1 MTIQLRLRTSTF
13 IFLALLG
20 MQGSLYAQAQSYPSK
35 PIKIIVPFSTGGFAD
50 MAGRRMSQSLSELL
64 NVPVTVENKGGA
76 GGMIGA
82 EAVAKAPPDGYTLL
96 LGSNGPLSVGPAL
109 YPNVPYQPLRD
120 FAPIISLGIS
130 PIVLVVH
137 PSVPAKNLKELIAFL
152 KANPGTIS
160 IASPG
165 VGTSSHLAGELF
177 QQLTGTKLVHIP
189 YKGSGPAMTDLLG
202 GQVQMAFDPLSSS
215 LPFIKQGKLRAIAVT
230 TEARS
235 PSAPDIPTL
244 DEVGVKGYEASTY
257 VALLAPAGTPPEV
270 IEKLNIASRKAL
282 ATPAMSE
289 SFAQYATVITGG
301 SPEQLSA
308 YIKRDLD
315 RWTRV
320 IKEANIKPE

>member
-1 MTIQLRLRTSTF
+1 MTIEIRSSFCKL
-13 IFLALLG
+13 IFLTLLFIH
-20 MQGSLYAQAQSYPSK
+20 GSIHGQTQSYPSK
-35 PIKIIVPFSTGGFAD
+35 QIKIVVPFATGGIAD
-50 MAGRRMSQSLSELL
+50 MAGRRMSQSLSEILM
-64 NVPVTVENKGGA
+64 VPVIVENKGGA

-82 EAVAKAPPDGYTLL
+82 EAVAKSPPDGYTLL

-120 FAPIISLGIS
+120 FAPIISLGVS
-130 PIVLVVH
+130 PIVLVVN
-137 PSVPAKNLKELIAFL
+137 PSVPAKNMKELL
-152 KANPGTIS
+152 VYLRANPGTVS

-230 TEARS
+230 TDTRS

-270 IEKLNIASRKAL
+270 IEKLNISSRKAL
-282 ATPAMSE
+282 ATTAMIE
-289 SFAQYATVITGG
+289 SFAQYATVPTGG

-315 RWTRV
+315 RWTKV

>member
-1 MTIQLRLRTSTF
+1 MTIEIRSSFCKL
-13 IFLALLG
+13 IFLTLLFIH
-20 MQGSLYAQAQSYPSK
+20 GSIHGQTQSYPSK
-35 PIKIIVPFSTGGFAD
+35 QIKIVVPFATGGIAD
-50 MAGRRMSQSLSELL
+50 MAGRRMSQSLSEILM
-64 NVPVTVENKGGA
+64 VPVIVENKGGA

-82 EAVAKAPPDGYTLL
+82 EAVAKSPPDGYTLL

-120 FAPIISLGIS
+120 FAPIISLGVS
-130 PIVLVVH
+130 PIVLVVN
-137 PSVPAKNLKELIAFL
+137 PSVPAKNMKELL
-152 KANPGTIS
+152 VYLRANPGTIS

-165 VGTSSHLAGELF
+165 FGTSSHLAGELF

-230 TEARS
+230 TDTRS

-282 ATPAMSE
+282 ATPAMTE
-289 SFAQYATVITGG
+289 SFAQYATVPTGG

-315 RWTRV
+315 RWTKV

>member
-1 MTIQLRLRTSTF
+1 MTIEIRSSFCKL
-13 IFLALLG
+13 IFLTLLFIH
-20 MQGSLYAQAQSYPSK
+20 GSIHGQTQSYPSK
-35 PIKIIVPFSTGGFAD
+35 QIKIVVPFATGGIAD
-50 MAGRRMSQSLSELL
+50 MAGRRMSQSLSEILM
-64 NVPVTVENKGGA
+64 VPVIVENKGGA

-82 EAVAKAPPDGYTLL
+82 EAVAKSPPDGYTLL

-120 FAPIISLGIS
+120 FAPIISLGVS
-130 PIVLVVH
+130 PIVLVVN
-137 PSVPAKNLKELIAFL
+137 PSVPAKNLKELL
-152 KANPGTIS
+152 VYLRANPGTIS

-230 TEARS
+230 TDTRS

-282 ATPAMSE
+282 ATPAMTE
-289 SFAQYATVITGG
+289 SFAQYATVPTGG

-315 RWTRV
+315 RWTKV

>member
-1 MTIQLRLRTSTF
+1 MTIEIRSSFCKL
-13 IFLALLG
+13 IFLTLLFIH
-20 MQGSLYAQAQSYPSK
+20 GSIHGQTQSYPSK
-35 PIKIIVPFSTGGFAD
+35 QIKIVVPFATGGIAD
-50 MAGRRMSQSLSELL
+50 MAGRRMSQSLSEILM
-64 NVPVTVENKGGA
+64 VPVIVENKGGA

-82 EAVAKAPPDGYTLL
+82 EAVAKSPPDGYTLL

-120 FAPIISLGIS
+120 FAPIISLGVS
-130 PIVLVVH
+130 PIVLVVN
-137 PSVPAKNLKELIAFL
+137 PSVPAKNLKELLVFL
-152 KANPGTIS
+152 RANPGTIS

-215 LPFIKQGKLRAIAVT
+215 LPFIKQGKLLAIAVT
-230 TEARS
+230 TDTRS

-282 ATPAMSE
+282 ATPAMTE
-289 SFAQYATVITGG
+289 SFAQYATVPTGG

-315 RWTRV
+315 RWTKV

>member
-1 MTIQLRLRTSTF
+1 MTIEIRSSFCKL
-13 IFLALLG
+13 IFLTLLFIH
-20 MQGSLYAQAQSYPSK
+20 GSIHGQTQSYPSK
-35 PIKIIVPFSTGGFAD
+35 QIKIVVPFATGGIAD
-50 MAGRRMSQSLSELL
+50 MAGRRMSQSLSEILM
-64 NVPVTVENKGGA
+64 VPVIVENKGGA

-82 EAVAKAPPDGYTLL
+82 EAVAKSPPDGYTLL

-120 FAPIISLGIS
+120 FAPIISLGVS
-130 PIVLVVH
+130 PIVLVVN
-137 PSVPAKNLKELIAFL
+137 PSVPAKNMKELL
-152 KANPGTIS
+152 VYLRANPGTVS

-230 TEARS
+230 TDTRS

-270 IEKLNIASRKAL
+270 IEKLNISSRKAL
-282 ATPAMSE
+282 ATPAMIE
-289 SFAQYATVITGG
+289 SFAQYATVPTGG

-315 RWTRV
+315 RWTKV

>member
-1 MTIQLRLRTSTF
+1 MTIEIRSSFCKL
-13 IFLALLG
+13 IFLTLLFIH
-20 MQGSLYAQAQSYPSK
+20 GSIHGQTQSYPSK
-35 PIKIIVPFSTGGFAD
+35 QIKIVVPFATGGIAD
-50 MAGRRMSQSLSELL
+50 MAGRRMSQSLSEILM
-64 NVPVTVENKGGA
+64 VPVIVENKGGA

-82 EAVAKAPPDGYTLL
+82 EAVAKSPPDGYTLL

-120 FAPIISLGIS
+120 FAPIISLGVS
-130 PIVLVVH
+130 PIVLVVN
-137 PSVPAKNLKELIAFL
+137 PSVPAKNMKELL
-152 KANPGTIS
+152 VYLRANPGTIS

-230 TEARS
+230 TETRS

-282 ATPAMSE
+282 ATPAMTE
-289 SFAQYATVITGG
+289 SFAQYATVPTGG

-315 RWTRV
+315 RWTKV

>member
-1 MTIQLRLRTSTF
+1 MTIEIRSSFCKL
-13 IFLALLG
+13 IFLTLLFIH
-20 MQGSLYAQAQSYPSK
+20 GSIHGQTQSYPSK
-35 PIKIIVPFSTGGFAD
+35 QIKIVVPFATGGIAD
-50 MAGRRMSQSLSELL
+50 MAGRRMSQSLSEILM
-64 NVPVTVENKGGA
+64 VPVIVENKGGA

-82 EAVAKAPPDGYTLL
+82 EAVAKSPPDGYTLL

-120 FAPIISLGIS
+120 FAPIISLGVS
-130 PIVLVVH
+130 PIVLVVN
-137 PSVPAKNLKELIAFL
+137 PSVPAKNMKELL
-152 KANPGTIS
+152 VYLRANPGTVS

-230 TEARS
+230 TDTRS

-270 IEKLNIASRKAL
+270 IEKLNISSRKAL
-282 ATPAMSE
+282 ATPAMTE
-289 SFAQYATVITGG
+289 SFAQYATVPTGG

-315 RWTRV
+315 RWTKV

>member
-1 MTIQLRLRTSTF
+1 MTIEIRSSFCKL
-13 IFLALLG
+13 IFLTLLFIH
-20 MQGSLYAQAQSYPSK
+20 GSIHGQTQSYPSK
-35 PIKIIVPFSTGGFAD
+35 QIKIVVPFATGGIAD
-50 MAGRRMSQSLSELL
+50 MAGRRMSQSLSEILM
-64 NVPVTVENKGGA
+64 VPVIVENKGGA

-82 EAVAKAPPDGYTLL
+82 EAVAKSPPDGYTLL

-120 FAPIISLGIS
+120 FAPIISLGVS
-130 PIVLVVH
+130 PIVLVVN
-137 PSVPAKNLKELIAFL
+137 PSVPAKNMKELL
-152 KANPGTIS
+152 VYLRANPGTVS

-230 TEARS
+230 TDTRS

-282 ATPAMSE
+282 ATPAMTE
-289 SFAQYATVITGG
+289 SFAQYATVPTGG

-315 RWTRV
+315 RWTKV

>member
-1 MTIQLRLRTSTF
+1 MTIEIRSSFCKL
-13 IFLALLG
+13 IFLTLLFIH
-20 MQGSLYAQAQSYPSK
+20 GSIHGQTQSYPSK
-35 PIKIIVPFSTGGFAD
+35 QIKIVVPFATGGIAD
-50 MAGRRMSQSLSELL
+50 MAGRRMSQSLSEILM
-64 NVPVTVENKGGA
+64 VPVIVENKGGA

-82 EAVAKAPPDGYTLL
+82 EAVAKSPPDGYTLL

-120 FAPIISLGIS
+120 FAPIISLGVS
-130 PIVLVVH
+130 PIVLVVN
-137 PSVPAKNLKELIAFL
+137 PSVPAKNMKELL
-152 KANPGTIS
+152 VYLRANPGTVS
-160 IASPG
+160 IASAG

-230 TEARS
+230 TDTRS

-282 ATPAMSE
+282 ATPAMTE
-289 SFAQYATVITGG
+289 SFAQYATVPTGG

-315 RWTRV
+315 RWTKV

>member
-1 MTIQLRLRTSTF
+1 
-13 IFLALLG
+13 
-20 MQGSLYAQAQSYPSK
+20 
-35 PIKIIVPFSTGGFAD
+35 
-50 MAGRRMSQSLSELL
+50 MSQSLSEILM
-64 NVPVTVENKGGA
+64 VPVIVENKGGA

-82 EAVAKAPPDGYTLL
+82 EAVAKSPPDGYTLL

-120 FAPIISLGIS
+120 FAPIISLGVS
-130 PIVLVVH
+130 PIVLVVN
-137 PSVPAKNLKELIAFL
+137 PSVPAKNMKELL
-152 KANPGTIS
+152 VYLRANPGTVS

-230 TEARS
+230 TDTRS

-282 ATPAMSE
+282 ATPAMTE
-289 SFAQYATVITGG
+289 SFAQYATVPTGG

-308 YIKRDLD
+308 YIKRDLE
-315 RWTRV
+315 RWTKV

>member
-1 MTIQLRLRTSTF
+1 MTIEIRSSFCKL
-13 IFLALLG
+13 IFLTLLFIH
-20 MQGSLYAQAQSYPSK
+20 GSIHGQTQSYPSK
-35 PIKIIVPFSTGGFAD
+35 QIKIVVPFATGGIAD
-50 MAGRRMSQSLSELL
+50 MAGRRMSQSLSEILM
-64 NVPVTVENKGGA
+64 VPVIVENKGGA

-82 EAVAKAPPDGYTLL
+82 EAVAKSPPDGYTLL

-120 FAPIISLGIS
+120 FAPIISLGVS
-130 PIVLVVH
+130 PIVLVVN
-137 PSVPAKNLKELIAFL
+137 PSVPAKNLKELLVFL
-152 KANPGTIS
+152 RANPGTIS

-230 TEARS
+230 TDTRS

-282 ATPAMSE
+282 ATPAMTE
-289 SFAQYATVITGG
+289 SFAQYATVPTGG

-315 RWTRV
+315 RWTKV